1 MSIQIYK
8 PNKNN
13 TGFAFSF
20 YIGQN
25 NKTKNPV
32 LFINAIAQHSWDS
45 SKRLGSFSGNKENS
59 EKNISIKF
67 NEFECGAIIS
77 AINNRFEW
85 NTYHAYEENKTQIRL
100 TPWDKEITSTKINQK
115 TKEAYESKSK
125 VPAFGITITRN
136 GNQTFKIPLEPGEA
150 ECIKILCETVL
161 RKICENTFY
170 SSNKSNNNSNST
182 NSSEEYDF

>member
-20 YIGQN
+20 YIAENQKTQN
-25 NKTKNPV
+25 PT
-32 LFINAIAQHSWDS
+32 LFLNAIAQHSWDAK
-45 SKRLGSFSGNKENS
+45 KRIGSFSGSKEDP

-77 AINNRFEW
+77 AISRRFEW
-85 NTYHAYEENKTQIRL
+85 STYHAFEDNKTQIRF
-100 TPWDKEITSTKINQK
+100 TPWDKPFKSTKINQK
-115 TKEAYESKSK
+115 TKEAYETTTEL
-125 VPAFGITITRN
+125 PAFGLSITRN

-150 ECIKILCETVL
+150 ECIKILCETVI
-161 RKICENTFY
+161 RKICEKNVF
-170 SSNKSNNNSNST
+170 SKKSETKNSD
-182 NSSEEYDF
+182 YDF

>member
-25 NKTKNPV
+25 NKTQNPV
-32 LFINAIAQHSWDS
+32 LFINAIAQHSWDN
-45 SKRLGSFSGNKENS
+45 SKRLGSFSGSKEDP

-115 TKEAYESKSK
+115 TKEAYESKTK

-136 GNQTFKIPLEPGEA
+136 GSQTFKIPLEPGEA

-161 RKICENTFY
+161 RKICESTFY
-170 SSNKSNNNSNST
+170 KQQNNKNKSQT
-182 NSSEEYDF
+182 KDTEYEF

>member
-8 PNKNN
+8 PNKSN

-20 YIGQN
+20 YIAENQK
-25 NKTKNPV
+25 NKTPT
-32 LFINAIAQHSWDS
+32 LFINAIAQHSWDD
-45 SKRLGSFSGNKENS
+45 SKRLGSFSGSKENP

-77 AINNRFEW
+77 AISNRYEW
-85 NTYHAYEENKTQIRL
+85 NTYHAFEDNKTQIRL
-100 TPWDKEITSTKINQK
+100 TPWDKEVKSTKINQK
-115 TKEAYESKSK
+115 TKEAYETKTV

-150 ECIKILCETVL
+150 ECIKILCETVI
-161 RKICENTFY
+161 RKICEKNVFVKKEPT
-170 SSNKSNNNSNST
+170 NNEN
-182 NSSEEYDF
+182 YDF

>member
-8 PNKNN
+8 PNKSN

-20 YIGQN
+20 YIAENQK
-25 NKTKNPV
+25 NKTPT
-32 LFINAIAQHSWDS
+32 LFINAIAQHSWDD
-45 SKRLGSFSGNKENS
+45 SKRLGSFSGSKENP

-77 AINNRFEW
+77 AISNRYEW
-85 NTYHAYEENKTQIRL
+85 NTYHAFEDNKTQIRL
-100 TPWDKEITSTKINQK
+100 TPWDKEVKSTKINQK
-115 TKEAYESKSK
+115 TKEAYETKTV

-150 ECIKILCETVL
+150 ECIKILCETVI
-161 RKICENTFY
+161 RKICEKNVFAKKEPT
-170 SSNKSNNNSNST
+170 NNEN
-182 NSSEEYDF
+182 YDF